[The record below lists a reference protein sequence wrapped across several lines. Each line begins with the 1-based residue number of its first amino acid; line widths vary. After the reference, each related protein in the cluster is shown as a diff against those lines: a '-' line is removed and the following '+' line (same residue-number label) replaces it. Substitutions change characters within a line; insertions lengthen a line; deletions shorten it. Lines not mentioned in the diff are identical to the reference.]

1 METPNQKKPIVIIGA
16 GVSGLLFAQ
25 YLRKSGSRVPFR
37 IFERDADLTTRGL
50 GWGLTLH
57 WSLPALRSL
66 LPEDIVRR
74 LPEAY
79 VDRAAVAEGRPSTF
93 PFFDLSTGEL
103 KAKTPTADESQ
114 RIRVTRERLRRLL
127 STGLD
132 IQWNKAANGINTAED
147 GTVTVTFDDGTSCDG
162 SLLVACDGGSSRIR
176 GLLFPQHQKYRIP
189 VRLLGAKIDCTPEE
203 IEPLR
208 KLDPYFLQGAA
219 SENDSFVYCSVL
231 DAPGNT
237 PEGNGGKYTCQMV
250 VSWPVRDGFFNQ
262 PKPIDFPETN
272 ESRVEL
278 IKKFAATWAD
288 PFRTVALSIPDNTD
302 VKSLELYDWPP
313 PKGLRTTGHVALVG
327 DALHPMVMYRGEG
340 ANHAI
345 LDVLDLVELVMPYLV
360 DDERAEQH
368 STTAAVDLRAALD
381 RYEDRVVSRTRPA
394 VLASRQ
400 ACIDAHQ
407 WSRINDKSPLLS
419 RRAMNLVFDESDMD
433 LGVHQ
438 ASLPAVDVHVVE

>member
-1 METPNQKKPIVIIGA
+1 MASPDQKPIIIIGA
-16 GVSGLLFAQ
+16 GISGLLLAQ
-25 YLRKSGSRVPFR
+25 YLRKSGTRVPFR
-37 IFERDADLTTRGL
+37 VFERDADLTTRGI

-114 RIRVTRERLRRLL
+114 RIRVTRDRLRCLL
-127 STGLD
+127 STGVD
-132 IQWNKAANGINTAED
+132 IQWNKAANGVRTAED
-147 GTVTVTFDDGTSCDG
+147 GTVTVTFDDGTSCEG
-162 SLLVACDGGSSRIR
+162 SLVVACDGGSSRIR
-176 GLLFPQHQKYRIP
+176 GLLFPEHQKYRIP
-189 VRLLGAKIDCTPEE
+189 VRLLGVKIDCTPEE

-231 DAPGNT
+231 DAPGNAS
-237 PEGNGGKYTCQMV
+237 EGNGGKYTYQMV
-250 VSWPVRDGFFNQ
+250 FSWPVRDGFFNQ
-262 PKPIDFPETN
+262 PAPIEFPETN
-272 ESRVEL
+272 EGRIEL
-278 IKKFAATWAD
+278 IKKFAKTWAD
-288 PFRTVALSIPDNTD
+288 PFRSLALSIPSDTE

-313 PKGLRTTGHVALVG
+313 PKGLRTTGNVALVG

-345 LDVLDLVELVMPYLV
+345 VDVLDLVELVMPHFV
-360 DDERAEQH
+360 AAERDEH
-368 STTAAVDLRAALD
+368 STAAQRAVDLRAALD

-407 WSRINDKSPLLS
+407 WSRINEKSPLLS
-419 RRAMNLVFDESDMD
+419 RRAMNLVFDETDMD
-433 LGVHQ
+433 LGVHKI
-438 ASLPAVDVHVVE
+438 STPGGVAVE

>member
-1 METPNQKKPIVIIGA
+1 MASPDQKPIIIIGA
-16 GVSGLLFAQ
+16 GISGLLLAQ
-25 YLRKSGSRVPFR
+25 YLRKSGTRVPFR
-37 IFERDADLTTRGL
+37 IFERDADLTTRGI

-93 PFFDLSTGEL
+93 PFFNLSTGEL

-114 RIRVTRERLRRLL
+114 RIRVTRDRLRRLL

-132 IQWNKAANGINTAED
+132 IQWNKAANGVRTTED
-147 GTVTVTFDDGTSCDG
+147 GTVTVTFDDGTSCEG
-162 SLLVACDGGSSRIR
+162 SLVVACDGGSSRIR
-176 GLLFPQHQKYRIP
+176 GLLFPEHPKYRIP
-189 VRLLGAKIDCTPEE
+189 VRLLGVKIDCTPEE

-231 DAPGNT
+231 DAPGNA
-237 PEGNGGKYTCQMV
+237 PEGNGGKYTYQMV
-250 VSWPVRDGFFNQ
+250 FSWPVRDGFFNQ
-262 PKPIDFPETN
+262 PAPIEFPETN
-272 ESRVEL
+272 EGRVEL
-278 IKKFAATWAD
+278 IKKFAKTWAD
-288 PFRTVALSIPDNTD
+288 PFRSLALSIPSDTE

-313 PKGLRTTGHVALVG
+313 PKGLRTTGNVALVG

-345 LDVLDLVELVMPYLV
+345 VDVHDLVELVMPHFV
-360 DDERAEQH
+360 ADERDEH
-368 STTAAVDLRAALD
+368 STPAQRAVDLRAALD

-407 WSRINDKSPLLS
+407 WSRINEKSPLLS
-419 RRAMNLVFDESDMD
+419 RRAMNLVFDDADLD
-433 LGVHQ
+433 LGVHKI
-438 ASLPAVDVHVVE
+438 STPGSVPVE